1 MVRPHG
7 RSRPRSTT
15 GLTRLRRLRHL
26 RALRER
32 LNRGVERKLLLPPNS
47 ATEQRLVR
55 TTA

>member
-7 RSRPRSTT
+7 HSRPRSTT

-55 TTA
+55 ATA